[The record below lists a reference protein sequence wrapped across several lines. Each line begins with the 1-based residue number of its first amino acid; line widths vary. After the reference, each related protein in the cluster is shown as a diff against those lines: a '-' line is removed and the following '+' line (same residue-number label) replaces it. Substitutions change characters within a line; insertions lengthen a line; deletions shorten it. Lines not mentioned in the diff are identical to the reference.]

1 MAELPEI
8 LQQQDSAY
16 ISELIPEFP
25 AITPIK
31 PEPQGF
37 FRNVYDSFY
46 LNWFSQ
52 AAETHRDY
60 LRPSSKPTYVPKV
73 GSMVQNEPIPNDPSF
88 NLENYLRADP
98 RKIRWAHKFENV
110 YSEAAANNVWNHIQT
125 NLDAEER
132 LANSEASISRMIGE
146 SLTPDVILP
155 IGGIRRGVGL
165 VEGVLRG
172 VAVGLPTVVANE
184 ALKLKYNPTAQLDD
198 AKENILYGTAMFG
211 LLGGGVGFLR
221 KGQSAGE
228 LGRLMA
234 EETRDI
240 VGRSTNDGVDIP
252 LTRSVAQ
259 TEGDGFVPY
268 IAKPTGDTP
277 TGFASAFGLERIASR
292 QSGWARAANF
302 GVRAYEDLS
311 NRFFGDGGVL
321 FARNR
326 QGIATE
332 PSAFLAAEGWIAKA
346 GDAILDIKNLHA
358 NYLTDGQVSS
368 EIAGLNVRSS
378 LSSLSDK
385 VRKVTGKQRMDGK
398 LRADEFERAVFDS
411 YVAAQRSGLIDHPI
425 PQVKEAALRLQK
437 FFKEFADEGYAVN
450 YFRSGNNEVFALRI
464 SRELDAVTREIE
476 DLRKAGGETPLL
488 KKLMKHESALKRELQ
503 LNQQAPMRSPIPFY
517 FPHRWDVSAVIK
529 EEPRLREILTRHFYK
544 TAHDLGYSRI
554 DEAVAA
560 RVDDAIDNILGRKKE
575 GDDTV
580 PKKLSGDGRAFF
592 TRARQIDIP
601 TELIKDFIDTDLLGV
616 MREYSRKA
624 GLGIEYTR
632 AFDTPTGD
640 LAINRASIQAARE
653 GKSLS
658 QIDSVEGDIINV
670 RDALLGRAHSPEQI
684 GSKEASILRSWFTL
698 TSMGKAIFAN
708 MAEVA
713 RPLWVLGVKENF
725 GYALR
730 ALGNND
736 VVASMNSELRQNTS
750 GYWELALGMTH
761 RRFIE
766 SGPDSFG
773 SMSRYGRALDSVE
786 RPLSYFASAPYYLLN
801 GVGVMTHFLKNY
813 TGLVA
818 SEMILRRAIN
828 IANSSK
834 VSFPI
839 KTTNFSQSKTNNP
852 FFVKLYR
859 GEGGSQPKV
868 VPILGDG
875 RYTTPNKNYAET
887 YGNVSEYEVYLE
899 KPLVISN
906 DSQFIELTK
915 ESGLKS
921 PRDLLNTSLTEDE
934 LINLTNKLKKTII
947 SKGHDGVII
956 KIPRFNGNQIDE
968 TIGTL
973 LTKIFDEDQV
983 IEFFPKDFKPSGIIN
998 KKDLEFLASYG
1009 IGREDAIKIASMP
1022 INRDRGL
1029 ILANTNEWTDKDAVR
1044 KFFGAV
1050 EGIQRRTINTP
1061 SAADKPTIMMGILG
1075 KGADRKESI
1084 MMALPFQLKAW
1095 SFGANNKIVLSA
1107 LQGRDASVMAGALGM
1122 FGLAYMANYIK
1133 TPTGVW
1139 NRQDFDEKLLTA
1151 FETSGIAALYGD
1163 LNFMAEQASQ
1173 DTIGIR
1179 PMTGM
1184 KPKFGQE
1191 ADVYDAA
1198 GEVAGPAISKML
1210 DIYKA
1215 FNNGTPRD
1223 KARVTVNAIPLNNL
1237 FWIPE
1242 SFRAMSRKTLEEV
1255 YQ

>member
-16 ISELIPEFP
+16 ISELTPEFP
-25 AITPIK
+25 AITPVR
-31 PEPQGF
+31 PEPQSA

-52 AAETHRDY
+52 AAESHRDY
-60 LRPSSKPTYVPKV
+60 MRPSSKPVYVPHV
-73 GSMVQNEPIPNDPSF
+73 GSQVQYEPIPNDPSF

-110 YSEAAANNVWNHIQT
+110 YSEAAANNVWNHIQA

-132 LANSEASISRMIGE
+132 LANSEAFISRMIGE
-146 SLTPDVILP
+146 SLTPDVLLP

-172 VAVGLPTVVANE
+172 AAVGLPTTIANE
-184 ALKLKYNPTAQLDD
+184 ALKLKYNPTAQIDD
-198 AKENILYGTAMFG
+198 AKENILYGTAMFS

-332 PSAFLAAEGWIAKA
+332 PSAFLAAEGWTARA

-378 LSSLSDK
+378 LASLSDK

-476 DLRKAGGETPLL
+476 DLRKVGGETPLL

-560 RVDDAIDNILGRKKE
+560 RVDDAINNILGRKKD

-684 GSKEASILRSWFTL
+684 GAKEASILRSWFTL

-766 SGPDSFG
+766 TGPDSFG

-818 SEMILRRAIN
+818 SEMIARRAI
-828 IANSSK
+828 AVASGKATSK
-834 VSFPI
+834 
-839 KTTNFSQSKTNNP
+839 
-852 FFVKLYR
+852 
-859 GEGGSQPKV
+859 E
-868 VPILGDG
+868 
-875 RYTTPNKNYAET
+875 
-887 YGNVSEYEVYLE
+887 
-899 KPLVISN
+899 
-906 DSQFIELTK
+906 
-915 ESGLKS
+915 
-921 PRDLLNTSLTEDE
+921 
-934 LINLTNKLKKTII
+934 
-947 SKGHDGVII
+947 
-956 KIPRFNGNQIDE
+956 
-968 TIGTL
+968 
-973 LTKIFDEDQV
+973 
-983 IEFFPKDFKPSGIIN
+983 
-998 KKDLEFLASYG
+998 LEFLASYG

-1173 DTIGIR
+1173 NTIGIR

>member
-1 MAELPEI
+1 MAELPE
-8 LQQQDSAY
+8 LLRQQDSAY
-16 ISELIPEFP
+16 IPELIPEFP
-25 AITPIK
+25 AITPVK
-31 PEPQGF
+31 PDPQGAFKNF
-37 FRNVYDSFY
+37 FDSFY
-46 LNWFSQ
+46 LDNVFSQ
-52 AAETHRDY
+52 AVENHRDY
-60 LRPSSKPTYVPKV
+60 LRPSSKPTYIPNV
-73 GSMVQNEPIPNDPSF
+73 GSMVQYEPIPNDPSF
-88 NLENYLRADP
+88 NLENYLRSDP

-110 YSEAAANNVWNHIQT
+110 YSEAAANNVWNHIQA

-132 LANSEASISRMIGE
+132 LANSEAFISRIIAG
-146 SLTPDVILP
+146 SLTPDIVLP
-155 IGGIRRGVGL
+155 IGGIRRGVG
-165 VEGVLRG
+165 VIEGVIRG
-172 VAVGLPTVVANE
+172 ASIGLPIAVANE
-184 ALKLKYNPTAQLDD
+184 GLKLKYNPTAQIDD
-198 AKENILYGTAMFG
+198 AKENILYGTAMFS

-321 FARNR
+321 FARNK

-332 PSAFLAAEGWIAKA
+332 PSAFLAAEGWTAKA

-425 PQVKEAALRLQK
+425 PQVKEAALRLQR

-684 GSKEASILRSWFTL
+684 GAKEASILRSWFTL

-818 SEMILRRAIN
+818 SEMIARRAI
-828 IANSSK
+828 AVASGKATSK
-834 VSFPI
+834 
-839 KTTNFSQSKTNNP
+839 
-852 FFVKLYR
+852 
-859 GEGGSQPKV
+859 E
-868 VPILGDG
+868 
-875 RYTTPNKNYAET
+875 
-887 YGNVSEYEVYLE
+887 
-899 KPLVISN
+899 
-906 DSQFIELTK
+906 
-915 ESGLKS
+915 
-921 PRDLLNTSLTEDE
+921 
-934 LINLTNKLKKTII
+934 
-947 SKGHDGVII
+947 
-956 KIPRFNGNQIDE
+956 
-968 TIGTL
+968 
-973 LTKIFDEDQV
+973 
-983 IEFFPKDFKPSGIIN
+983 
-998 KKDLEFLASYG
+998 LEFLASYG

-1122 FGLAYMANYIK
+1122 FGLAYMANYIR

-1173 DTIGIR
+1173 NTIGIR

>member
-16 ISELIPEFP
+16 ISELTPEFP
-25 AITPIK
+25 AITPVK

-88 NLENYLRADP
+88 NLENYLRSDP

-110 YSEAAANNVWNHIQT
+110 YSEAAANNVWNHIQA

-132 LANSEASISRMIGE
+132 LTNSEAFISRMIGE
-146 SLTPDVILP
+146 SLTPDVMLP

-172 VAVGLPTVVANE
+172 AAVGLPTVVANE
-184 ALKLKYNPTAQLDD
+184 ALKLKYNPTAQIDD

-211 LLGGGVGFLR
+211 LLGGGIGFLR

-234 EETRDI
+234 EETRNI

-332 PSAFLAAEGWIAKA
+332 PSAFLAAEGWTAKA

-378 LSSLSDK
+378 LASLSDK

-450 YFRSGNNEVFALRI
+450 YFRSGNNEVFSLRI

-488 KKLMKHESALKRELQ
+488 KKLTKHESALKRELQ

-554 DEAVAA
+554 DEAIAA

-684 GSKEASILRSWFTL
+684 GAKEASILRSWFTL

-818 SEMILRRAIN
+818 SEMIARRAI
-828 IANSSK
+828 AVASGKATSK
-834 VSFPI
+834 
-839 KTTNFSQSKTNNP
+839 
-852 FFVKLYR
+852 
-859 GEGGSQPKV
+859 E
-868 VPILGDG
+868 
-875 RYTTPNKNYAET
+875 
-887 YGNVSEYEVYLE
+887 
-899 KPLVISN
+899 
-906 DSQFIELTK
+906 
-915 ESGLKS
+915 
-921 PRDLLNTSLTEDE
+921 
-934 LINLTNKLKKTII
+934 
-947 SKGHDGVII
+947 
-956 KIPRFNGNQIDE
+956 
-968 TIGTL
+968 
-973 LTKIFDEDQV
+973 
-983 IEFFPKDFKPSGIIN
+983 
-998 KKDLEFLASYG
+998 LEFLASYG

-1122 FGLAYMANYIK
+1122 FGLAYMANYIR

-1151 FETSGIAALYGD
+1151 FETSGISALYGD

-1173 DTIGIR
+1173 NTIGIR

-1198 GEVAGPAISKML
+1198 GEVVGPAISKML

>member
-1 MAELPEI
+1 MAELPE
-8 LQQQDSAY
+8 LLRQQDSAY
-16 ISELIPEFP
+16 IPELIPEFP
-25 AITPIK
+25 AITPVK
-31 PEPQGF
+31 PEPQSA
-37 FRNVYDSFY
+37 FRNIYDSFY

-52 AAETHRDY
+52 AAESHRDY
-60 LRPSSKPTYVPKV
+60 MRPSSKPTYVPKV
-73 GSMVQNEPIPNDPSF
+73 GSMVQYEPIPNDPSF

-132 LANSEASISRMIGE
+132 LANSEAFISRMIGE
-146 SLTPDVILP
+146 SLTPDVMLP

-172 VAVGLPTVVANE
+172 AAVGLPTTIANE
-184 ALKLKYNPTAQLDD
+184 ALKLKYNPTAQIDD
-198 AKENILYGTAMFG
+198 AKENILYGTAMFS

-332 PSAFLAAEGWIAKA
+332 PSAFLAAEGWTARA

-378 LSSLSDK
+378 LASLSDK

-658 QIDSVEGDIINV
+658 EIDSVEGDIINV

-684 GSKEASILRSWFTL
+684 GAKEASILRSWFTL

-818 SEMILRRAIN
+818 SEMIARRAI
-828 IANSSK
+828 AVASGKATSK
-834 VSFPI
+834 
-839 KTTNFSQSKTNNP
+839 
-852 FFVKLYR
+852 
-859 GEGGSQPKV
+859 E
-868 VPILGDG
+868 
-875 RYTTPNKNYAET
+875 
-887 YGNVSEYEVYLE
+887 
-899 KPLVISN
+899 
-906 DSQFIELTK
+906 
-915 ESGLKS
+915 
-921 PRDLLNTSLTEDE
+921 
-934 LINLTNKLKKTII
+934 
-947 SKGHDGVII
+947 
-956 KIPRFNGNQIDE
+956 
-968 TIGTL
+968 
-973 LTKIFDEDQV
+973 
-983 IEFFPKDFKPSGIIN
+983 
-998 KKDLEFLASYG
+998 LEFLASYG

-1122 FGLAYMANYIK
+1122 FGLAYMANYIR

-1173 DTIGIR
+1173 NTIGIR

-1191 ADVYDAA
+1191 ADVYDAT

>member
-16 ISELIPEFP
+16 ISELTPEFP
-25 AITPIK
+25 AITPVK

-88 NLENYLRADP
+88 NLENYLRSDP

-110 YSEAAANNVWNHIQT
+110 YSEAAANNVWNHIQA

-132 LANSEASISRMIGE
+132 LTNSEAFISRMIGE
-146 SLTPDVILP
+146 SLTPDVMLP

-172 VAVGLPTVVANE
+172 AAVGLPTVVANE
-184 ALKLKYNPTAQLDD
+184 ALKLKYNPTAQIDD

-211 LLGGGVGFLR
+211 LLGGGIGFLR

-234 EETRDI
+234 EETRNI

-332 PSAFLAAEGWIAKA
+332 PSAFLAAEGWTAKA

-378 LSSLSDK
+378 LASLSDK

-450 YFRSGNNEVFALRI
+450 YFRSGNNEVFSLRI

-488 KKLMKHESALKRELQ
+488 KKLTKHESALKRELQ

-554 DEAVAA
+554 DEAIAA

-684 GSKEASILRSWFTL
+684 GAKEASILRSWFTL

-818 SEMILRRAIN
+818 SEMIARRAI
-828 IANSSK
+828 AVASGKATSK
-834 VSFPI
+834 
-839 KTTNFSQSKTNNP
+839 
-852 FFVKLYR
+852 
-859 GEGGSQPKV
+859 E
-868 VPILGDG
+868 
-875 RYTTPNKNYAET
+875 
-887 YGNVSEYEVYLE
+887 
-899 KPLVISN
+899 
-906 DSQFIELTK
+906 
-915 ESGLKS
+915 
-921 PRDLLNTSLTEDE
+921 
-934 LINLTNKLKKTII
+934 
-947 SKGHDGVII
+947 
-956 KIPRFNGNQIDE
+956 
-968 TIGTL
+968 
-973 LTKIFDEDQV
+973 
-983 IEFFPKDFKPSGIIN
+983 
-998 KKDLEFLASYG
+998 LEFLASYG

-1122 FGLAYMANYIK
+1122 FGLAYMANYIR

-1151 FETSGIAALYGD
+1151 FETSGISALYGD

-1173 DTIGIR
+1173 NTIGIR